1 MSVRAGQIG
10 SLPLLRAGHRNLRWV
25 VIAALVVVVSMFVV
39 GGKVQVMRL
48 GYQIDELEKQ
58 KRELERA
65 NRALTIEASSLA
77 APARVEEIAVKR
89 FGMVRPAKE
98 NIVVVKRRQTAAPPQ
113 AGAPKGAR
121 SAGER

>member
-1 MSVRAGQIG
+1 MSTRAGQLG
-10 SLPLLRAGHRNLRWV
+10 PFALRQSGYRNLRWV
-25 VIAALVVVVSMFVV
+25 VILAAAVVVAMFVV
-39 GGKVQVMRL
+39 GGKSQVVRL
-48 GYQIDELEKQ
+48 GYRINELEQQ

-77 APARVEEIAVKR
+77 APARVEEIAVTR

-98 NIVVVKRRQTAAPPQ
+98 NIVVVKRRQTAAPGS
-113 AGAPKGAR
+113 AS

>member
-1 MSVRAGQIG
+1 MSISAGQAG
-10 SLPLLRAGHRNLRWV
+10 SLPLFGAGHRNLRWV
-25 VIAALVVVVSMFVV
+25 VAAAAVVVVSMFVV
-39 GGKVQVMRL
+39 GGKAQVMRL

-98 NIVVVKRRQTAAPPQ
+98 NIVVVKRRSTAAPGG
-113 AGAPKGAR
+113 AG
-121 SAGER
+121 SAGEH

>member
-1 MSVRAGQIG
+1 MSTRAGQFG
-10 SLPLLRAGHRNLRWV
+10 SLPLRQAGYRNLRWV
-25 VIAALVVVVSMFVV
+25 VIMAAAVVIAMFVV
-39 GGKVQVMRL
+39 GGKSQVVRL
-48 GYQIDELEKQ
+48 GYRINDLEKQ

-77 APARVEEIAVKR
+77 APARVEEIAVTR

-98 NIVVVKRRQTAAPPQ
+98 NIVVVKRRQTAVPPPADAPES
-113 AGAPKGAR
+113 GR